1 MSLDTF
7 NACVEGY
14 TDRLFDNQIV
24 AVQSGFWSGYYGN
37 SRKPKPLKS
46 IIKSMFKNRFKDDK
60 KQKHVDTVDVEE
72 FLRREAAFA
81 AKLLE
86 KEK

>member
-1 MSLDTF
+1 
-7 NACVEGY
+7 
-14 TDRLFDNQIV
+14 
-24 AVQSGFWSGYYGN
+24 
-37 SRKPKPLKS
+37 
-46 IIKSMFKNRFKDDK
+46 MFKNRFKDDK